1 MDKKFVAKMKK
12 NLLELKNQIYINLS
26 HENEDFNEIIKDK
39 EPKDLG
45 DIAADDIGRSILEAL
60 SNQEMK
66 QLRQIES
73 ALYRIEN
80 GHYGTCMVCEKKIPL
95 ERLQAI
101 PYALLCINCKTS
113 EERKNR

>member
-1 MDKKFVAKMKK
+1 MDKNFVSRMKTYLVK
-12 NLLELKNQIYINLS
+12 LKNQIYVNLA
-26 HENEDFNEIIKDK
+26 HESEDFKEIIKDK

-66 QLRQIES
+66 QLRLIDS

-80 GHYGTCMVCEKKIPL
+80 GHYGICMVCEKRIPQ
-95 ERLQAI
+95 ERLEAI